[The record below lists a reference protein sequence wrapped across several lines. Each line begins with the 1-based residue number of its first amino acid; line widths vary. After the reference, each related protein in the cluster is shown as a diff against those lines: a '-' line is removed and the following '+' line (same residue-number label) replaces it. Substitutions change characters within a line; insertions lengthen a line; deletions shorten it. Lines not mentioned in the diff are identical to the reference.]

1 MHALDGIKV
10 LDLSRVL
17 AGPWATQTLAD
28 LGADVWKIEAPG
40 LGDDTRQWLPP
51 EIAGE
56 STYFMCCNRSKRS
69 LAVDFRTKEGQQI
82 LRDLACEAD
91 VIVENFRLGGLDRF
105 GLDYA
110 SLSRLNPRL
119 IYCSISGFGRT
130 GPRADEAGYDFAIQA
145 ESGLMSI
152 TGEVDGSP
160 MKVGVAIADIVTG
173 MNAVQAILAALFA
186 RERTGKGQL
195 IDLALLDSAVAVLAN
210 VGSAALVTGKAP
222 RRFGNAHATVA
233 PYQVFSG
240 SDGDFALAVGND
252 RQFALL
258 CNEVLSRPDLATD
271 PRFTTNKGRV
281 TNIKALASSLGE
293 AFATY
298 KVADLVAALRQAGIP
313 VGNIRSVPEALHS
326 AEVAARQMVVEVADD
341 VHGSLKL
348 VGSPLKFSDTPVR
361 EAIAPPRLG
370 EHTTD
375 ILSQILGFS
384 EARIQALKVSGA
396 IA

>member
-40 LGDDTRQWLPP
+40 SGDDTRQWLPP
-51 EIAGE
+51 EIGGE
-56 STYFMCCNRSKRS
+56 STYFLCCNRSKRS
-69 LAVDFRTKEGQQI
+69 IAVDFRTKEGQQI
-82 LRDLACEAD
+82 LRDLACQAD
-91 VIVENFRLGGLDRF
+91 VVVENFRLGGLERF

-110 SLSRLNPRL
+110 SLSGLNPRL
-119 IYCSISGFGRT
+119 VYCSISGFGRT

-152 TGEVDGSP
+152 TGEVDGAP
-160 MKVGVAIADIVTG
+160 MKVGVAIADVVTG
-173 MNAVQAILAALFA
+173 MNAVQAILAALFV
-186 RERTGKGQL
+186 RERTGKGQF

-210 VGSAALVTGKAP
+210 VGSAALVTQKAP

-240 SDGDFALAVGND
+240 ADGDFALAVGND

-258 CNEVLSRPDLATD
+258 CNEVLSRPDLAAD
-271 PRFTTNKGRV
+271 PRFTRNKGRV
-281 TNIKALASSLGE
+281 TNIEALAASLAA
-293 AFATY
+293 AFAPY
-298 KVADLVAALRQAGIP
+298 KVAELVAMLRQAGIP
-313 VGNIRSVPEALHS
+313 VGNIRSVPEALNA
-326 AEVAARQMVVEVADD
+326 AEVVAREMVVEVADAL
-341 VHGSLKL
+341 HGSIKL
-348 VGSPLKFSDTPVR
+348 VGSPLKLSDTPVR
-361 EAIAPPRLG
+361 PATAPPRLG
-370 EHTTD
+370 EHTAEVLTEV
-375 ILSQILGFS
+375 LGCS
-384 EARIQALKVSGA
+384 EERIQSLKASGA